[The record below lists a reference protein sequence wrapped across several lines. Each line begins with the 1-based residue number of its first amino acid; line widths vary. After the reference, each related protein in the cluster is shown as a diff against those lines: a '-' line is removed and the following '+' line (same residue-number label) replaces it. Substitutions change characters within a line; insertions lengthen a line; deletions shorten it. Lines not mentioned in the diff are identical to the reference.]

1 MQTLKQISL
10 IVEKRVVKKSK
21 DVNYEIFSITTAK
34 DALDKDFYP
43 KVSVG
48 VTSVSQI
55 EAEITEYQYK
65 IDYRKKILQ
74 EIADLDKRKAKHTDY
89 EEAVKYYIENNK

>member
-1 MQTLKQISL
+1 MQSIKQVSL
-10 IVEKRVVKKSK
+10 IVEKRVDKKTK
-21 DVNYEIFSITTAK
+21 DVNYEIFTVTTAK

-55 EAEITEYQYK
+55 EAEIIEYQYK
-65 IDYRKKILQ
+65 IDYRKKILA
-74 EIADLDKRKAKHTDY
+74 EIADLDKRKAKHSNAED
-89 EEAVKYYIENNK
+89 AVKYYLENNQ